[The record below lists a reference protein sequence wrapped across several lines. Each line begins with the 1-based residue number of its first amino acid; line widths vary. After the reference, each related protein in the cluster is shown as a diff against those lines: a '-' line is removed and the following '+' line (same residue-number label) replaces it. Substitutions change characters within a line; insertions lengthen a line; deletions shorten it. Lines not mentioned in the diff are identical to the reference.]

1 MQEQIKYV
9 GPNEITGVVI
19 LDEKTPKG
27 GEMVKVLYKDERLPS
42 ETMPKT
48 AFEVLVSDEPRDWN
62 HVRETRYKKLILEIT
77 ELFLEHGVLY
87 SDNSHVLDTVKKKVE
102 AAYDRAT
109 NYLWTKDD
117 PQFVPGY
124 HPLAFRSILDADKIL
139 RSIKDEPKPEEPK
152 S

>member
-19 LDEKTPKG
+19 LEEKTPKG
-27 GEMVKVLYKDERLPS
+27 AEMVKVLFKDEQLPA
-42 ETMPKT
+42 EVMPKT
-48 AFEVLVSDEPRDWN
+48 AFESLVSNEPHDWN
-62 HVRETRYKKLILEIT
+62 YVRETRYKKLILEIA

-87 SDNSHVLDTVKKKVE
+87 SDGDYVLETAKKKLE

-117 PQFVPGY
+117 SQFVPGY
-124 HPLAFRSILDADKIL
+124 NPLAFRSILDADKIL
-139 RSIKDEPKPEEPK
+139 RTIKNESKPEEAK